1 MIGVVVGVVVFVV
14 VVVLRVAF
22 AVLLFVVV
30 LVAFQLHV
38 LEPVDPSHFPSVFWL
53 YLPLKLLKPIF
64 LS

>member
-1 MIGVVVGVVVFVV
+1 VIGVVVVVFVV

-22 AVLLFVVV
+22 AVHLFVVV
-30 LVAFQLHV
+30 LVAFQLRV
-38 LEPVDPSHFPSVFWL
+38 LEPVDPSQIPSFFWL